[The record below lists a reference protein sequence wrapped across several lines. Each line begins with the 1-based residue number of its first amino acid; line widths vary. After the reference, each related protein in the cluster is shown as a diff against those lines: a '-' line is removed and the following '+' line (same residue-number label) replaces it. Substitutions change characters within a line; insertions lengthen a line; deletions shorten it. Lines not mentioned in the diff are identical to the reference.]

1 MLLDPRPPKAS
12 AAAKG
17 DRRHPFA
24 TSAFTPV
31 AAPPA
36 EAAAPPAEA
45 AAKGDRRHPVAMSAF
60 ATVVAPPAEAA
71 APPAAAKGDRRHPVA
86 TSAFAT
92 VAAPPAAA
100 GAERVADCRNNDSSR
115 RSPTGK
121 CAVDG
126 VEFACVLLPPG
137 LDSPDPRPPMK
148 GAAWTTSPAADVC
161 RARENRVDERYRASQ
176 AGVGWVSRRLL
187 RATR

>member
-12 AAAKG
+12 TPAKG
-17 DRRHPFA
+17 DRRHPVA
-24 TSAFTPV
+24 TSAFTTV

-45 AAKGDRRHPVAMSAF
+45 AAKGGRSHPAISAL
-60 ATVVAPPAEAA
+60 ATVVAPPAEAT
-71 APPAAAKGDRRHPVA
+71 APPAAAKGDRRHTVA
-86 TSAFAT
+86 TCAFAT
-92 VAAPPAAA
+92 VVAPPAAA
-100 GAERVADCRNNDSSR
+100 GAERAADCGNNKSSR
-115 RSPTGK
+115 RSSTGK
-121 CAVDG
+121 CAIDG

-176 AGVGWVSRRLL
+176 AGVGWVSRRL
-187 RATR
+187 